1 MYNKYNAKKTE
12 VDGIIFASKAEANR
26 YCELKLLHKVGKI
39 HDLNWQVPY
48 ELVPKQK
55 GERAVKYIAD
65 FVYFEDGKMIVED
78 CKGIK
83 TPQYIIKRKLFKQLY
98 PQYVFRESK

>member
-1 MYNKYNAKKTE
+1 MYNKYHAKKTE
-12 VDGIIFASKAEANR
+12 IDGIEFDSKAEANR
-26 YCELKLLHKVGKI
+26 YCELKLLQKANKI
-39 HDLNWQVPY
+39 SDLKLQVPF

-65 FVYFEDGKMIVED
+65 FVYLENGINIIED

-83 TPQYIIKRKLFKQLY
+83 TPLYIVKRKLTKQLY
-98 PQYVFRESK
+98 PQYTFKESK